1 MSEKPYQ
8 LHEVDLAG
16 NDYSVGG
23 QFATFEEALIEY
35 HRRKSPNHLHYII
48 NLDLADID
56 FDGLTEEEREQAP

>member
-1 MSEKPYQ
+1 MSEPYQ

-16 NDYSVGG
+16 NDYSVG

-35 HRRKSPNHLHYII
+35 HRRKSPSLYHYIT

-56 FDGLTEEEREQAP
+56 FDGLTEEERELAP